1 MDIETIRRIML
12 ARHLFELGNTA
23 LRSSND
29 LILFAA
35 VNLLQDAVEA
45 FLIAVADHV
54 GAKVD
59 HRTEFDKYFVFIND
73 RIKPRELPFKTKLF
87 RLNLIRV
94 SRNIM
99 VSSQPATSVIA

>member
-29 LILFAA
+29 LYLFAA

-54 GAKVD
+54 GAKID
-59 HRTEFDKYFVFIND
+59 HRTEFDKYFVFMA
-73 RIKPRELPFKTKLF
+73 L
-87 RLNLIRV
+87 RV
-94 SRNIM
+94 SEWANF
-99 VSSQPATSVIA
+99 VIQCA